1 MMLPFEWWCV
11 WLGDDDDQAQ
21 GRGLDCGLKWRLSG
35 VGGVKS
41 MNGDEYRWINLCA
54 IWINWFC
61 IVARWINSSAKRKKV
76 HCSSIGSFKLNQSHS
91 VRGSTAA
98 MLCLQREAI
107 SQIDCDWLLCLP
119 NEGTQ
124 SGSSPFLV
132 DYYYYIILWPRG
144 KNVLLNWTRIF
155 CRCNREE
162 YSTTPSQ

>member
-11 WLGDDDDQAQ
+11 WLGDDDDEAQ

-61 IVARWINSSAKRKKV
+61 IVAPWINSSAKRKKV

-107 SQIDCDWLLCLP
+107 SQIEWLIIMFAKWGDTVRIIAIPSGLLLLYYP
-119 NEGTQ
+119 MTQ
-124 SGSSPFLV
+124 
-132 DYYYYIILWPRG
+132 
-144 KNVLLNWTRIF
+144 
-155 CRCNREE
+155 REE
-162 YSTTPSQ
+162 RAVKLDSDFLSLQ